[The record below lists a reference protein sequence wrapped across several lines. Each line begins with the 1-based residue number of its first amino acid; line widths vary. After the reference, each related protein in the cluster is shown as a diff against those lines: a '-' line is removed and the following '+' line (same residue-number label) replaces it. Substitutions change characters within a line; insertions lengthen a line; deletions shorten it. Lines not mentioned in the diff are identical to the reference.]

1 MQTNKS
7 HTLEFEVKHKNG
19 STYAW
24 EVVVH
29 PDKNH
34 GYFEGYNVTEGAEE
48 FHVEGCLWFEG
59 KVLVDYD
66 GVFCLPDEVENALK
80 EIGYDTSEL

>member
-1 MQTNKS
+1 MERNK
-7 HTLEFEVKHKNG
+7 TFTAAFEKVHPNG
-19 STYAW
+19 QTYAW

-34 GYFEGYNVTEGAEE
+34 GYFEGYNVTKGEGE

-66 GVFCLPDEVENALK
+66 GVFCLPDEVDFSLQSM
-80 EIGYDTSEL
+80 GYDTSEL